1 VYVIGDINLVE
12 VEFLV
17 VTRPLIVI
25 LLLVVVRDLIG
36 IRETI
41 KSLYLLP
48 PTIHYALVKYY

>member
-1 VYVIGDINLVE
+1 VYVINLVE

-17 VTRPLIVI
+17 VTRPLIGI

-36 IRETI
+36 RRETI